1 MKQCVDKLLS
11 AYTIPKIW
19 NVFEDIYSS
28 RKDET
33 NHRNNI
39 ADYNYFALMKYIYIY
54 R

>member
-1 MKQCVDKLLS
+1 MKECVDKLLS
-11 AYTIPKIW
+11 AYTIPKIS
-19 NVFEDIYSS
+19 NAFKDIYSS

-39 ADYNYFALMKYIYIY
+39 ADYFAFDETYIYIY